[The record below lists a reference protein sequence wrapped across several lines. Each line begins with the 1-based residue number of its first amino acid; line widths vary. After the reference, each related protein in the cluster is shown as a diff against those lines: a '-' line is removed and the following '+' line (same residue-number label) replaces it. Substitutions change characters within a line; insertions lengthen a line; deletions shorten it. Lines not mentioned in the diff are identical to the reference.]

1 LVQRENQSGLIVRVV
16 IQRVRRGAIA
26 IGGNTTAEIGQGFVI
41 LLGVCQGDRAES
53 ARFLAEKCAHLR
65 IFEDSAG
72 KMNLALQDVHGSVL
86 VVSQFTLYADAQ
98 KGNRPGFSLAARPD
112 EAEPLYD
119 AFVER
124 MRELL
129 GSERVQTGVFHAMME
144 VTIVNDGPV
153 TILIEHPGATSTKE
167 KPG

>member
-1 LVQRENQSGLIVRVV
+1 VRVV
-16 IQRVRRGAIA
+16 VQRVCRGAIA
-26 IGGNTTAEIGQGFVI
+26 IEGKTTAEIGRGFVI
-41 LLGVCQGDRAES
+41 LLGIGQGDREES

-72 KMNLALQDVHGSVL
+72 KMNLSLHDVQGSVL

-98 KGNRPGFSLAARPD
+98 KGNRPAFSLAARPD

-119 AFVER
+119 AFVGR
-124 MRELL
+124 LQELL
-129 GSERVQTGVFHAMME
+129 GSERVQTGVFRAMME